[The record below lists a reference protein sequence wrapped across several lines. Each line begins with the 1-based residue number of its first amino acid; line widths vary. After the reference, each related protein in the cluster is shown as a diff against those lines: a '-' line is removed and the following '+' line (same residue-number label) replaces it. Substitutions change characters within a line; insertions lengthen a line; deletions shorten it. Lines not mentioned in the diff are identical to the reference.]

1 MSSFTSCLINLH
13 HLLWMKGEDVIIRE
27 TRKLE
32 LNQQQSDA
40 DYVAECSQVSMMKQE
55 NKAIEDRIVAIK
67 EECLR

>member
-1 MSSFTSCLINLH
+1 
-13 HLLWMKGEDVIIRE
+13 MKGEDVIIRE

-40 DYVAECSQVSMMKQE
+40 DYVAECTQVSMMKQE